1 VYQYISDD
9 EHSYTLK
16 GKDGKEFKV
25 AKQSISD
32 AIHGKITSMK
42 PKKMADGGIVE
53 SVNNFVKTRSE
64 PVQPGD
70 ENNYPDSFANNFASK
85 LPDAV
90 APYFKRSMADE
101 KNFHQNFGENAGMAG
116 MGTVENVGK
125 VVKGPWTQEAKA
137 LQEQAPSMLDNF
149 MARFGDNK
157 EKINAIK
164 KAQSSSSN
172 PYVDISHV
180 DKYIGWAPNFHGQS
194 VSEIGQPGIAG
205 SHFNSHFNKNLDPF
219 MWSDTK
225 YGASKEML
233 NNAKGP
239 MKIHTSSDLI
249 ARDDYS
255 SIIPHGSE
263 VNMYLMPKNP
273 ELGKH
278 VFPGN
283 PSRLRQEQAIEK
295 LQQQGIK
302 VNAIEPTPD
311 SILMAVKN
319 KTPRSGLEFG
329 NQKNDPFENLT
340 EVLGVSPFGIE
351 GKRKLYQMMNGKG
364 NIGPVANFAQGGIVP
379 DALNPD
385 YQQIDQSSYMPDL
398 SAPMQMPAQPVQQ
411 YQSPDPGVISND
423 QWNQLS
429 AVDRQSYLDPLH
441 AKADQSPLGK
451 IGSFIGD
458 MAGQGRQEKQQQLEQ
473 TGAIN
478 KPIEVPQVE
487 TPEMALQKQLQA
499 QSQLPQVEQQQSNYN
514 FPQAQSLGLM
524 QGIQAPLMRNAKAQE
539 DMYKTQADMYGK
551 MGEQADEFKRQADH
565 MQKAKQDVGAEYDKL
580 FNDVKNQKIDPYKV
594 WNDSSTGQKAGIV
607 VGMLLSGIGQGLQ
620 GPGATNMA
628 MDAYNKQVDRSIEA
642 QKMELGKKE
651 NLLSQNLRRY
661 GDLHTA
667 EAATRA
673 AYMTAMGAKISQA
686 GAMAQSKEAKN
697 NAQLAYKQAE
707 MQMLPL
713 TIQLANARA
722 MAMSYG
728 MGNSAGGIPVQ
739 QEPFG
744 LLSNPEYMKKRVVF
758 NNKAYPAVDDKAADE
773 LRNMLSKYSGI
784 KTLVNELSDI
794 SKKNNGVALGPI
806 DRARVEQIRSQLIPE
821 NMAYD
826 DFKRLTK
833 EDLENFGK
841 SFSNPNSVMGF
852 VEGDVRNKQFL
863 KHLDESLN
871 EAMKNKLVKFGGMP
885 GQGFQP
891 LGKAK
896 GR

>member
-1 VYQYISDD
+1 MYQYISDD

-42 PKKMADGGIVE
+42 PVKMAKGGEVPAALDP
-53 SVNNFVKTRSE
+53 NY
-64 PVQPGD
+64 QP
-70 ENNYPDSFANNFASK
+70 
-85 LPDAV
+85 
-90 APYFKRSMADE
+90 
-101 KNFHQNFGENAGMAG
+101 
-116 MGTVENVGK
+116 
-125 VVKGPWTQEAKA
+125 
-137 LQEQAPSMLDNF
+137 QEQSP
-149 MARFGDNK
+149 
-157 EKINAIK
+157 
-164 KAQSSSSN
+164 
-172 PYVDISHV
+172 
-180 DKYIGWAPNFHGQS
+180 
-194 VSEIGQPGIAG
+194 
-205 SHFNSHFNKNLDPF
+205 
-219 MWSDTK
+219 
-225 YGASKEML
+225 
-233 NNAKGP
+233 
-239 MKIHTSSDLI
+239 LI
-249 ARDDYS
+249 
-255 SIIPHGSE
+255 
-263 VNMYLMPKNP
+263 
-273 ELGKH
+273 
-278 VFPGN
+278 
-283 PSRLRQEQAIEK
+283 
-295 LQQQGIK
+295 
-302 VNAIEPTPD
+302 
-311 SILMAVKN
+311 
-319 KTPRSGLEFG
+319 
-329 NQKNDPFENLT
+329 
-340 EVLGVSPFGIE
+340 
-351 GKRKLYQMMNGKG
+351 
-364 NIGPVANFAQGGIVP
+364 
-379 DALNPD
+379 
-385 YQQIDQSSYMPDL
+385 PDL
-398 SAPMQMPAQPVQQ
+398 SAPVQMPAQPVQQ

-473 TGAIN
+473 AGAIN

-487 TPEMALQKQLQA
+487 TPEIALQKQLQA
-499 QSQLPQVEQQQSNYN
+499 QSQLPQVEQQQSNFN
-514 FPQAQSLGLM
+514 LPQSQILGLM
-524 QGIQAPLMRNAKAQE
+524 QGARAPLMQNAKAQE
-539 DMYKTQADMYGK
+539 DMYNTQADMYGK
-551 MGEQADEFKRQADH
+551 IGEQADEFKRQADH

-594 WNDSSTGQKAGIV
+594 WNDSTTGQKAGIV

-686 GAMAQSKEAKN
+686 GAVAQSKEAKN
-697 NAQLAYKQAE
+697 NAQLQLININKDI
-707 MQMLPL
+707 LPL
-713 TIQLANARA
+713 MTQVTNATAMARA
-722 MAMSYG
+722 YG
-728 MGNSAGGIPVQ
+728 MGNNAGGIPVQ

-744 LLSNPEYMKKRVVF
+744 LLSNPDYMKKRVVF
-758 NNKAYPAVDDKAADE
+758 NNRAYPAVDDKAAEE

-784 KTLVNELSDI
+784 KTMVNELSDI

-871 EAMKNKLVKFGGMP
+871 EAMKNKLVKFGGIP

>member
-1 VYQYISDD
+1 MYQYISDD

-137 LQEQAPSMLDNF
+137 LQEQTPSMLDNF

-157 EKINAIK
+157 KITNAIK

-180 DKYIGWAPNFHGQS
+180 DKSIGWAPNFHGQS

-205 SHFNSHFNKNLDPF
+205 SHFNKNLDPF

-263 VNMYLMPKNP
+263 VNMYLMPKNN
-273 ELGKH
+273 EFGKH

-319 KTPRSGLEFG
+319 KIPRSGLEFG
-329 NQKNDPFENLT
+329 NQKNDPFKNLT

-524 QGIQAPLMRNAKAQE
+524 QGIQAPLMRNALAQE
-539 DMYKTQADMYGK
+539 NMYKTQADMYGK

-628 MDAYNKQVDRSIEA
+628 IDAYNKQVDRSIEA

-673 AYMTAMGAKISQA
+673 AYVTAMGAKISQA
-686 GAMAQSKEAKN
+686 GAMAQSQEAKN
-697 NAQLAYKQAE
+697 NAQLAYKQTE

-758 NNKAYPAVDDKAADE
+758 NNRAYPAVDDKAADE

>member
-1 VYQYISDD
+1 MYQYISDD

-263 VNMYLMPKNP
+263 VNMYLMPKNN

-283 PSRLRQEQAIEK
+283 PSRLRQEIAIEK

-524 QGIQAPLMRNAKAQE
+524 QGIQAPLMRNALAQE